1 MFGVCVD
8 CISHSDWWS
17 PAPQGK
23 GFVAISWR
31 HGASSCTPS
40 SSPAAPQ
47 FVVSSLASFVAVPPA
62 CHLFEA
68 GCASPPRESLVLP
81 PLLPLPPPAPSHSA
95 ASSPAACARALLAWE
110 TGLLGPAC
118 ACAPSPQGLSPPAPS
133 HSTASS
139 PAACVRALLAWEA
152 GWLGPARACA
162 LAPQGLPPRH
172 PAAAW
177 RVACAPV
184 LLEPSCCVLGAACAC
199 APPTQ
204 GLPPPAPPPPGL
216 PRPAR
221 VHRAGGLPQPG
232 LEGQQWRP
240 SVGPRWRVSSG
251 R

>member
-40 SSPAAPQ
+40 SSPAALHSWRHSASSVSHSSSPAAPQ
-47 FVVSSLASFVAVPPA
+47 FVVSSLASFAAVPPA

-68 GCASPPRESLVLP
+68 ACASPPRKPLVLP

-118 ACAPSPQGLSPPAPS
+118 ACASP
-133 HSTASS
+133 
-139 PAACVRALLAWEA
+139 
-152 GWLGPARACA
+152 
-162 LAPQGLPPRH
+162 PQGLPLPH
-172 PAAAW
+172 PAASWWA
-177 RVACAPV
+177 ACAPV

>member
-95 ASSPAACARALLAWE
+95 ASSPAACARALLAWA

-118 ACAPSPQGLSPPAPS
+118 ACAPSPQGLSPP
-133 HSTASS
+133 
-139 PAACVRALLAWEA
+139 
-152 GWLGPARACA
+152 
-162 LAPQGLPPRH
+162 H
-172 PAAAW
+172 PAASWWA
-177 RVACAPV
+177 ACAPV
-184 LLEPSCCVLGAACAC
+184 LLGSSCCVLGAACAC